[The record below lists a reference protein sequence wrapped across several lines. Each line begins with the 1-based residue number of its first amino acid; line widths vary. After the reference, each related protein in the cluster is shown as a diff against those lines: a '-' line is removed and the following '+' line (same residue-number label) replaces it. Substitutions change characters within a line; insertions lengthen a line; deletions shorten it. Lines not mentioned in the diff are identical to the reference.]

1 MPHRLRAAPPLAVA
15 LVLALAC
22 SREDVSECPGQPI
35 GVYVFTFA
43 ADADG
48 ADLDVDGV
56 PDDGD
61 GDGQPDVTSGCVPRG
76 DVPAG
81 TFDPPAPG
89 EPVDP
94 ANPGGPRFADPFDAT
109 LSADG
114 TTVALCTGL
123 RFADPR
129 IGTRE
134 ATAEG
139 QALSFGELTS
149 TGASVG
155 QCGPRCPVTM
165 RERLALLLAPDG
177 SVPRGTLV
185 DEFDVPVNAPGEDTY
200 DCGSCGGTCRAV
212 YEVSGALVP

>member
-1 MPHRLRAAPPLAVA
+1 MSRRLRLAPL
-15 LVLALAC
+15 LALALASAC
-22 SREDVSECPGQPI
+22 SSEADDCPGEPL
-35 GVYVFTFA
+35 GDYLFTFA

-48 ADLDVDGV
+48 ADLDLDGV
-56 PDDGD
+56 PDDAD
-61 GDGQPDVTSGCVPRG
+61 GDGQPDVVSGCVPRG

-81 TFDPPAPG
+81 TFVPPAPG

-94 ANPGGPRFADPFDAT
+94 SDPSGPRFADPFGAT
-109 LSADG
+109 LSAG
-114 TTVALCTGL
+114 GATVALCTEV

-129 IGTRE
+129 IGTRQAVPDGE
-134 ATAEG
+134 
-139 QALSFGELTS
+139 ALSFVEATS

-200 DCGSCGGTCRAV
+200 ACGACSGTCRAV
-212 YEVSGALVP
+212 YEVTGALVP

>member
-1 MPHRLRAAPPLAVA
+1 MPHRFRAAPPLAIA
-15 LVLALAC
+15 LLLAC
-22 SREDVSECPGQPI
+22 SQDEVAECPGTPI
-35 GVYVFTFA
+35 GAYRITFA

-61 GDGQPDVTSGCVPRG
+61 GDGLPDVVSGCVPRG
-76 DVPAG
+76 EVPAG
-81 TFDPPAPG
+81 TFAPPAPG
-89 EPVDP
+89 DPVDP
-94 ANPGGPRFADPFDAT
+94 ADPDGPRIADAFDAT
-109 LSADG
+109 LSFEGA
-114 TTVALCTGL
+114 TVALCTGG

-129 IGTRE
+129 IGTSQ

-139 QALSFGELTS
+139 AALAFVELPS

-155 QCGPRCPVTM
+155 QCGPRCPVAM

-212 YEVSGALVP
+212 YEVSGARLP